1 MKTSN
6 DFSEALM
13 LFYESCHG
21 GDRPGADAA
30 IKNILRA
37 IGGQATP
44 DWTTNE
50 TAAAIQLS
58 GGPRRPPTA
67 GELAS
72 VMSGN
77 RAMAQEADRELV
89 F

>member
-21 GDRPGADAA
+21 GDRVEADRQLAVLARILNQGGASYTLEEVSAA
-30 IKNILRA
+30 LL
-37 IGGQATP
+37 
-44 DWTTNE
+44 
-50 TAAAIQLS
+50 LS
-58 GGPRRPPTA
+58 GAPRLPPTA
-67 GELAS
+67 GELLATLA
-72 VMSGN
+72 GN
-77 RAMAQEADRELV
+77 RAMAQEAERELV